1 MSVTDDRRAEPR
13 AERQPQVP
21 TQQDGQFERTPP
33 QDVAAEQ
40 CVLGGMLLSKDAIA
54 DVVEILK
61 TNDFYRPVHATIFD
75 TILDIYGRG
84 EPADAI
90 TVAAA
95 LADSGDLARI
105 GGAPYLHTCMA
116 AVPTAANAAYY
127 ARIVSERA
135 VLRRLVEAGTKIV
148 QLGYGTAQGGS
159 REVDDIV
166 DLAQQAVYDVT
177 ERRVSED
184 FAVLADMLQPTLDE
198 IEAVGAQGGVMTGV
212 PTGFTDLDRL
222 LNGLHGGQLII
233 VAGRPGL
240 GKALALDTPL
250 PTPDGW
256 TTMGEVT
263 VGDRLLAADGTP
275 TTVTAAFEVRHG
287 RPCYE
292 VEFSDGSVI
301 VADAE
306 HLWKT
311 TTRASRPQRAEKRSS
326 HQWGEEA
333 RVAAAAAHRAVAAAP
348 DRLITYREAVE
359 IAGDPFRNVLHVVAG
374 QAGASGKVR
383 REYIRR
389 GQPWQRS
396 TDAYSAHALLGGLLD
411 RVNRLM
417 NTETTASHDQAVT
430 TEYIAAT
437 LRHPTDG
444 RLNHAVDNTRPLVLP
459 AQDLPVEPYTLG
471 AWLGDGTTAGSSF
484 TTADPEILT
493 FIESDGYVVE
503 PTAAPFRY
511 GIKIPKA
518 PSLADRECVV
528 CGNRFTPRG
537 PGVRACGRSCGG
549 KSRGL
554 VDAATRAQCSCC
566 GRPIKYVSSAARRCQ
581 TCRST
586 RGSFTGLLRSAGVLG
601 NKHIPPV
608 YLRASEDQRRALL
621 AGLLDTDGTITSSG
635 NVQFTTTS
643 ARLAEDVH
651 ELVVSLGYR
660 CSISRKA
667 VKGRRPESSVAY
679 NLNFT
684 AGDDVFRLAR
694 KRQTHAQRR
703 HTGTLARTGHR
714 YIVDVRPVPSVP
726 VRCVTVD
733 NPDHLYLAGRSMIPT
748 HNSTAS
754 MDFARNAA
762 IRANQASAIFSLE
775 MSKVEIVMRLLSA
788 EARVPLHVLRSG
800 QLSDD
805 DWTKLARC
813 MGEISEAPLF
823 VDDTPS
829 MNLMEIR
836 AKARRLKQ
844 RHDLK
849 LIVVDYL
856 QLMTSPKRTE
866 SRQQEVADLSRG
878 LKLLAKEVEC
888 PVIAVS
894 QLNRGPEQRTDKRP
908 QLSDLRESGCLTAET
923 KVLRA
928 DDNSEV
934 TLGELLSTGAKDI
947 PVWALD
953 ESLRYTPRTM
963 THVFPSGNR
972 EVFRMTLA
980 SGKQIDATANHPFL
994 TFGGWVPLG
1003 ELSPGARIATP
1014 RHVPPPL
1021 IVRPWADAEVV
1032 LLAHLLGDGSFVR
1045 RQPVRYASRD
1055 EVNLTTVTEA
1065 AKHFGVSAVR
1075 DDSEAARVTT
1085 LRLPAPYRLARGR
1098 RNPIAEWLDGLGLFG
1113 LRSHEKFVPGPV
1125 FGLPKEQIT
1134 LFLHHLWA
1142 TDGSVCVNKSGRGG
1156 RIYYSSTSRRML
1168 DEISRLLL
1176 RYGITARIKTV
1187 SVAGH
1192 RPQYTLDISGRDDQL
1207 RFLREIGV
1215 HGERARG
1222 CADLLSALEAVKSNP
1237 NVDTVPR
1244 EVWTRVREVLA
1255 DQGMSHRVFAK
1266 EMGTQFCGS
1275 TLWKHAPS
1283 RSRLAKI
1290 ASVLD
1295 AADLELHATNDIFWD
1310 EIVSIESR
1318 GEQEVFDATVLG
1330 THNFIANGISTH
1342 NSIEQDADV
1351 VILLHRDDYYD
1362 KESPRAG
1369 EADFIVAKHRNG
1381 PTDTVTVAA
1390 QLHLSRFV
1398 DMAIV

>member
-1 MSVTDDRRAEPR
+1 MEGGPVSVTDDMRADSRSGGGHASPP
-13 AERQPQVP
+13 PQR
-21 TQQDGQFERTPP
+21 DGQFDKTPP
-33 QDVAAEQ
+33 QDIAAEQ
-40 CVLGGMLLSKDAIA
+40 CVLGGMLLSKDAVA

-75 TILDIYGRG
+75 TILEIYGRG
-84 EPADAI
+84 EPADSI

-95 LADSGDLARI
+95 LANSGDLVRI
-105 GGAPYLHTCMA
+105 GGAPYLHTLIA
-116 AVPTAANAAYY
+116 SVPTAANAAYY

-159 REVDDIV
+159 RDVDDVV
-166 DLAQQAVYDVT
+166 DLAQQAVYDIT

-198 IEAVGAQGGVMTGV
+198 IEAVGAQGGMMTGV

-222 LNGLHGGQLII
+222 LNGLHAGQLVI

-240 GKALALDTPL
+240 GK
-250 PTPDGW
+250 
-256 TTMGEVT
+256 
-263 VGDRLLAADGTP
+263 
-275 TTVTAAFEVRHG
+275 
-287 RPCYE
+287 
-292 VEFSDGSVI
+292 
-301 VADAE
+301 
-306 HLWKT
+306 
-311 TTRASRPQRAEKRSS
+311 
-326 HQWGEEA
+326 
-333 RVAAAAAHRAVAAAP
+333 
-348 DRLITYREAVE
+348 
-359 IAGDPFRNVLHVVAG
+359 
-374 QAGASGKVR
+374 
-383 REYIRR
+383 
-389 GQPWQRS
+389 
-396 TDAYSAHALLGGLLD
+396 
-411 RVNRLM
+411 
-417 NTETTASHDQAVT
+417 
-430 TEYIAAT
+430 
-437 LRHPTDG
+437 
-444 RLNHAVDNTRPLVLP
+444 
-459 AQDLPVEPYTLG
+459 
-471 AWLGDGTTAGSSF
+471 
-484 TTADPEILT
+484 
-493 FIESDGYVVE
+493 
-503 PTAAPFRY
+503 
-511 GIKIPKA
+511 
-518 PSLADRECVV
+518 
-528 CGNRFTPRG
+528 
-537 PGVRACGRSCGG
+537 
-549 KSRGL
+549 
-554 VDAATRAQCSCC
+554 
-566 GRPIKYVSSAARRCQ
+566 
-581 TCRST
+581 
-586 RGSFTGLLRSAGVLG
+586 
-601 NKHIPPV
+601 
-608 YLRASEDQRRALL
+608 
-621 AGLLDTDGTITSSG
+621 
-635 NVQFTTTS
+635 
-643 ARLAEDVH
+643 
-651 ELVVSLGYR
+651 
-660 CSISRKA
+660 
-667 VKGRRPESSVAY
+667 
-679 NLNFT
+679 
-684 AGDDVFRLAR
+684 
-694 KRQTHAQRR
+694 
-703 HTGTLARTGHR
+703 
-714 YIVDVRPVPSVP
+714 
-726 VRCVTVD
+726 
-733 NPDHLYLAGRSMIPT
+733 
-748 HNSTAS
+748 STAS

-923 KVLRA
+923 RLIRA
-928 DDNSEV
+928 DNNSEV
-934 TLGELLSTGAKDI
+934 TLGELLADGTKDV

-953 ESLRYTPRTM
+953 ETLRYTPRTM

-972 EVFRMTLA
+972 EVFRMKLA
-980 SGKQIDATANHPFL
+980 SGKQIDATSNHPFL
-994 TFGGWVPLG
+994 TFAGWLPLG
-1003 ELSPGARIATP
+1003 ELAPGARLATP

-1021 IVRPWADAEVV
+1021 TIRPWAEPEVV

-1045 RQPVRYASRD
+1045 RQPIRYASRD
-1055 EVNLTTVTEA
+1055 EGNLQAVAEA
-1065 AKHFGVSAVR
+1065 AKHFGITAIR
-1075 DDSEAARVTT
+1075 DNYEAARVTT
-1085 LRLPAPYRLARGR
+1085 LRLPAPYPLARGR

-1113 LRSHEKFVPGPV
+1113 LRSHEKFIPAAI
-1125 FGLPKEQIT
+1125 FGMPKEQIT
-1134 LFLHHLWA
+1134 LFLRHLWA
-1142 TDGSVCVNKSGRGG
+1142 TDGSVTVNKSGRGG
-1156 RIYYSSTSRRML
+1156 RIYFSSTSRRML
-1168 DEISRLLL
+1168 EDISRLLL
-1176 RYGITARIKTV
+1176 RYGITARIKV
-1187 SVAGH
+1187 VPVERH
-1192 RPQYTLDISGRDDQL
+1192 RPQYTLDVSGRDDQL

-1215 HGERARG
+1215 HGDRALN
-1222 CADLLSALEAVKSNP
+1222 CVELLTSLTAMRSNT

-1244 EVWTRVREVLA
+1244 EVWGRVREILA
-1255 DQGMSHRVFAK
+1255 ENGMTHREFAAAIDS
-1266 EMGTQFCGS
+1266 QFCGS

-1290 ASVLD
+1290 ASVLE
-1295 AADLELHATNDIFWD
+1295 AADLDLHATNDIFWD
-1310 EIVSIESR
+1310 EIVSIESL
-1318 GEQEVFDATVLG
+1318 GSHDVFDATVLG
-1330 THNFIANGISTH
+1330 THNFIANGIATH